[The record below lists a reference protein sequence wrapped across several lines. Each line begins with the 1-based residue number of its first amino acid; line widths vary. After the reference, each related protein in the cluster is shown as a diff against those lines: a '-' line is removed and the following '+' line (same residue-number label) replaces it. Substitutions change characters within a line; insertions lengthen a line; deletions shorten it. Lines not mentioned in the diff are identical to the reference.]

1 MGERVLLLPDYH
13 LIQPFSQNPHHMN
26 LMFKHGRNGL
36 ISKEK
41 DDSIKGW
48 FPMYHLTLVG
58 IVSLN
63 DPPRLTVPY
72 SVKIC
77 QEAGIK
83 VIMVT
88 GDQPPTAAAIAHKVN
103 IISDPKLEYFT
114 MLSKGMTHDEAWSKC
129 RAIVVHGDL
138 LAEKHAHED
147 TLDDLDPEKGRFL
160 IDWIKKPEVVFARTT
175 PSQKLLIVDACQRAG
190 HIVAVTGDGVNDSPA
205 IKKADIGIAMGS
217 GSDVAKNAAD
227 ILLLDDDF
235 SSIVIGV
242 E

>member
-1 MGERVLLLPDYH
+1 ME
-13 LIQPFSQNPHHMN
+13 N
-26 LMFKHGRNGL
+26 NGQT
-36 ISKEK
+36 
-41 DDSIKGW
+41 KGW
-48 FPMYHLTLVG
+48 FPMFNLTLVG
-58 IVSLN
+58 IISLN
-63 DPPRLTVPY
+63 DPPRLNVAH
-72 SVKIC
+72 SVSVC
-77 QEAGIK
+77 RNSGIK

-88 GDQPPTAAAIAHKVN
+88 GDQPATAASIAHKVN
-103 IISDPKLEYFT
+103 IITEPALEYNT
-114 MLSKGMTHDEAWSKC
+114 LIKNGMSKDEAWSKC
-129 RAIVVHGDL
+129 ESIVIHGDL
-138 LAEKHAHED
+138 LAEKHAHEE

-160 IDWIKKPEVVFARTT
+160 IDWIRKPEVVFARTT

-242 E
+242 EQGRIMFDNLKKSISYALCANIPELMPVLFYIIF

>member
-1 MGERVLLLPDYH
+1 
-13 LIQPFSQNPHHMN
+13 
-26 LMFKHGRNGL
+26 
-36 ISKEK
+36 
-41 DDSIKGW
+41 
-48 FPMYHLTLVG
+48 MYHLTLVG

-235 SSIVIGV
+235 SSIVIGI